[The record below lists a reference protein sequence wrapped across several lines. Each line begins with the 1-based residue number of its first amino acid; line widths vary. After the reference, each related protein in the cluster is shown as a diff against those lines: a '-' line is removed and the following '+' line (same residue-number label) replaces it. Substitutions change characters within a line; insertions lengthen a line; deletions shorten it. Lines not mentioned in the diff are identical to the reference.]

1 MLPENS
7 LSNALPEKVEMERVL
22 KDNIARRNRTNRQFL
37 WLIIAGSVI
46 TVIPIFLI
54 VGNLAVKGYRQIN
67 VAFFTEPAPDT
78 FQAMTAAVNG
88 EVIPGGI
95 ANGLTGSLLMVLAA
109 SLIAIPLGLMAGIY
123 LYEQGNARYAR
134 FIRSLTEILQGVP
147 SIILGIIAYLWIVRN
162 ITRGYSGLAGSMA
175 LTVMMLPLII
185 RSTEETMKMIPV
197 SIREAAFALG
207 VPYYKMIIRVLIP
220 VSLSG
225 LATGVL
231 LALSRILGETA
242 PLMLTALGS
251 PAVSLDI
258 TKPVSAVP
266 LLIWDFYNDPNMVN
280 LVWSASLFL
289 MIFVLSLNLLSR
301 SFSAKHKYI

>member
-1 MLPENS
+1 MT
-7 LSNALPEKVEMERVL
+7 
-22 KDNIARRNRTNRQFL
+22 DNISRRTRANTRFRY
-37 WLIIAGSVI
+37 LIIAGAIVTI
-46 TVIPIFLI
+46 IPIFLI

-67 VAFFTEPAPDT
+67 FAFFTEPAPDT
-78 FQAMTAAVNG
+78 FQAMMASSAG

-95 ANGLTGSLLMVLAA
+95 ANGLTGSLLMVLLA
-109 SLIAIPLGLMAGIY
+109 SLVAIPLGLFTGIY
-123 LYEQGNARYAR
+123 LYENGTRRYAG

-147 SIILGIIAYLWIVRN
+147 SIILGIISYLWVVKN
-162 ITRGYSGLAGSMA
+162 VTKGYSALAGSTA
-175 LTVMMLPLII
+175 LAIMMLPLII

-197 SIREAAFALG
+197 TIREAAFALG
-207 VPYYKMIIRVLIP
+207 TPYYKMIYKILIP
-220 VSLSG
+220 VSFSG

-231 LALSRILGETA
+231 LALSRVLGETA

-251 PAVSLDI
+251 PVISLDV

-289 MIFVLSLNLLSR
+289 MVFVLAMNLLSR
-301 SFSAKHKYI
+301 SIAAKRRYI

>member
-1 MLPENS
+1 
-7 LSNALPEKVEMERVL
+7 MEIL
-22 KDNIARRNRTNRQFL
+22 MTDNIKRRTRANNRFRY
-37 WLIIAGSVI
+37 LIIAGAII
-46 TVIPIFLI
+46 TIIPIFLI

-67 VAFFTEPAPDT
+67 FAFFTEPAPDT
-78 FQAMTAAVNG
+78 FQAMMASSAG
-88 EVIPGGI
+88 EIIPGGI
-95 ANGLTGSLLMVLAA
+95 ANGLTGSLLMVLLA
-109 SLIAIPLGLMAGIY
+109 SLVAIPLGLFTGIY
-123 LYEQGNARYAR
+123 LYENSTRRYAG

-147 SIILGIIAYLWIVRN
+147 SIILGIIAYLWVVKN
-162 ITRGYSGLAGSMA
+162 ITKGYSALAGSTA
-175 LTVMMLPLII
+175 LAIMMLPLII

-197 SIREAAFALG
+197 TIREAAFALG
-207 VPYYKMIIRVLIP
+207 TPYYKMIYKILIP
-220 VSLSG
+220 VSFSG

-251 PAVSLDI
+251 PAISFDV

-289 MIFVLSLNLLSR
+289 MVFVLAMNLLSR
-301 SFSAKHKYI
+301 NIASKRKYI

>member
-1 MLPENS
+1 
-7 LSNALPEKVEMERVL
+7 MEIIL
-22 KDNIARRNRTNRQFL
+22 KDNIKSRNRTNGRFRY
-37 WLIIAGSVI
+37 LIIAGAVV

-78 FQAMTAAVNG
+78 FQAMMAASSG

-109 SLIAIPLGLMAGIY
+109 SLLAIPLGLMTGIY
-123 LYEQGNARYAR
+123 LYENRTRRYAG
-134 FIRSLTEILQGVP
+134 FIRSLTEILQGIP
-147 SIILGIIAYLWIVRN
+147 SVILGIIAYLWIVKN
-162 ITRGYSGLAGSMA
+162 ITRGYSAMAGSVA
-175 LTVMMLPLII
+175 LMIMMLPLII
-185 RSTEETMKMIPV
+185 RSTEETMMMIP
-197 SIREAAFALG
+197 STIREAAFALG
-207 VPYYKMIIRVLIP
+207 VPYYKMIYKILIP
-220 VSLSG
+220 VSFSG

-231 LALSRILGETA
+231 LAVSRILGETA

-251 PAVSLDI
+251 PAISFDI

-289 MIFVLSLNLLSR
+289 MAFVLSMNLLSR
-301 SFSAKHKYI
+301 SIASKRKYI

>member
-1 MLPENS
+1 
-7 LSNALPEKVEMERVL
+7 MEIIL
-22 KDNIARRNRTNRQFL
+22 KDNIKSRNRTNGRFRY
-37 WLIIAGSVI
+37 LIIAGAVV

-78 FQAMTAAVNG
+78 FQAMMAASSG

-109 SLIAIPLGLMAGIY
+109 SLLAIPLGLMTGIY
-123 LYEQGNARYAR
+123 LYENRTRRYAG
-134 FIRSLTEILQGVP
+134 FIRSLTEILQGIP
-147 SIILGIIAYLWIVRN
+147 SVILGIIAYLWIVKN
-162 ITRGYSGLAGSMA
+162 ITRGYSAMAGSVA
-175 LTVMMLPLII
+175 LMIMMLPLII
-185 RSTEETMKMIPV
+185 RSTEETMMMIPAT
-197 SIREAAFALG
+197 IREAAFALG
-207 VPYYKMIIRVLIP
+207 VPYYKMIYKILIP
-220 VSLSG
+220 VSFSG

-251 PAVSLDI
+251 PAISFDI

-289 MIFVLSLNLLSR
+289 MAFVLSMNLLSR
-301 SFSAKHKYI
+301 SIASKRKYI

>member
-1 MLPENS
+1 MDTILT
-7 LSNALPEKVEMERVL
+7 
-22 KDNIARRNRTNRQFL
+22 DNIKRRDRLNDRFRYI
-37 WLIIAGSVI
+37 IIAGAII

-67 VAFFTEPAPDT
+67 FAFFTEPSPDT
-78 FQAMTAAVNG
+78 FQAMMASSAG
-88 EVIPGGI
+88 EIIPGGI
-95 ANGLTGSLLMVLAA
+95 ANGLTGSLLMVLLA
-109 SLIAIPLGLMAGIY
+109 SLLAIPLGLLTGIY
-123 LYEQGNARYAR
+123 LYENSTKRYAR

-147 SIILGIIAYLWIVRN
+147 SIILGIIAYLWVVKH
-162 ITRGYSGLAGSMA
+162 ITRGYSALAGSVA
-175 LTVMMLPLII
+175 LTIMMLPLII
-185 RSTEETMKMIPV
+185 RSTEETMMMIPAT
-197 SIREAAFALG
+197 IREAAFALG
-207 VPYYKMIIRVLIP
+207 TPYYKMICKILIP
-220 VSLSG
+220 VSFTG

-251 PAVSLDI
+251 PVISFDI

-289 MIFVLSLNLLSR
+289 MIFVLAMNLLSR
-301 SFSAKHKYI
+301 SIASKRKYI

>member
-1 MLPENS
+1 M
-7 LSNALPEKVEMERVL
+7 AMEIIL
-22 KDNIARRNRTNRQFL
+22 KDNIKRRNRTNGRFRY
-37 WLIIAGSVI
+37 LIIAGALVTI
-46 TVIPIFLI
+46 IPIFLI
-54 VGNLAVKGYRQIN
+54 VGNLAVKGFRQIN

-78 FQAMTAAVNG
+78 FQAMMAASSG

-109 SLIAIPLGLMAGIY
+109 SLLAIPLGLMTGIY
-123 LYEQGNARYAR
+123 LYENRTRRYAGI
-134 FIRSLTEILQGVP
+134 IRSLTEILQGVP
-147 SIILGIIAYLWIVRN
+147 SIILGIIAYLWVVKN
-162 ITRGYSGLAGSMA
+162 ITRGYSALAGSAA
-175 LTVMMLPLII
+175 LTIMMLPLII
-185 RSTEETMKMIPV
+185 RSTEETMMMIPTT
-197 SIREAAFALG
+197 IREAAFALG
-207 VPYYKMIIRVLIP
+207 VPYYKMIYKILIP
-220 VSLSG
+220 VSFSG

-258 TKPVSAVP
+258 TRPVSAVP

-289 MIFVLSLNLLSR
+289 MVFVLSMNLLSR
-301 SFSAKHKYI
+301 SIASKRKYI

>member
-1 MLPENS
+1 MTPE
-7 LSNALPEKVEMERVL
+7 LT
-22 KDNIARRNRTNRQFL
+22 DNIEKRTRSNGLFRYL
-37 WLIIAGSVI
+37 VIAGSVI

-67 VAFFTEPAPDT
+67 LAFFTEPAPDT
-78 FQAMTAAVNG
+78 FQAMMAASSG

-95 ANGLTGSLLMVLAA
+95 ANGLTGSLLMVLLA
-109 SLIAIPLGLMAGIY
+109 SLLAIPIGLLTGIY
-123 LYEQGNARYAR
+123 IYENSSKRYAG

-147 SIILGIIAYLWIVRN
+147 SIILGIIAYIWIVKN
-162 ITRGYSGLAGSMA
+162 VTRGYSALAGSVA
-175 LTVMMLPLII
+175 LTIMMLPLII
-185 RSTEETMKMIPV
+185 RSTEETMKMIPIT
-197 SIREAAFALG
+197 IREAAFALG
-207 VPYYKMIIRVLIP
+207 TPYYKMIYKILIP
-220 VSLSG
+220 VSFSG

-251 PAVSLDI
+251 PSVSFDI
-258 TKPVSAVP
+258 TRPVSAVP

-289 MIFVLSLNLLSR
+289 MVFVLSMNLLSR
-301 SFSAKHKYI
+301 SFASKHKYI